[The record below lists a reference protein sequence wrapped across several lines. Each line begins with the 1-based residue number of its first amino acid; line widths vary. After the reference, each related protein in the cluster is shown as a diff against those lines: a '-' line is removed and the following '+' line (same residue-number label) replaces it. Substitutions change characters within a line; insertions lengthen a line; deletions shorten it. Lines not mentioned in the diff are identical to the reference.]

1 MPSAVT
7 DVESDWEIFDCPKDP
22 EYSDCKIEIE
32 VYGLDLNMF
41 KLCIHLVNDLSCAK
55 NFGLRLNIA
64 KPSFPSWMRLYPSP
78 VGIRERSSNPRCS
91 SSSYNDL
98 PGWS

>member
-41 KLCIHLVNDLSCAK
+41 KLCIHLVNDLSCILQYNSK
-55 NFGLRLNIA
+55 THLWKIFNLFPTKLNTSGEQMD
-64 KPSFPSWMRLYPSP
+64 K
-78 VGIRERSSNPRCS
+78 EC
-91 SSSYNDL
+91 
-98 PGWS
+98 